1 MIAKTTSRMRKKL
14 LDLYNKDYPQNLIF
28 RKPVPGSIAIFIF
41 IWLFALLYRPLGTH
55 AGSFLG
61 YGLTMAAYSV
71 GASLIVFGVAKF
83 VNMKLIEKKNCNW
96 NILYEAGAIVVTLF
110 LMGIATYFIAFII
123 EPPSDRW
130 NFSTFFDSIKRTALI
145 GMIPFLAVS
154 TMNLRFWL
162 TSNKIV
168 YSTSVK
174 TNNADI
180 SDNENPIRIISQLK
194 KEELDFSPNQ
204 FIYAESDGNY
214 VVFHVDRNGKM
225 EKELIR
231 NSMNGIEDQLSKI
244 PWFFRTHR
252 AFIINLKKVTSAKGN
267 TLGYRVNLIG
277 IKAEIPVARNKTRQF
292 MKLLKEFKSESSS
305 L

>member
-1 MIAKTTSRMRKKL
+1 MRKKL
-14 LDLYNKDYPQNLIF
+14 LDLFKKDFPQNLIF
-28 RKPVPGSIAIFIF
+28 RKPVMGSIAVFAF
-41 IWLFALLYRPLGTH
+41 IWLFAWLYRPLGTH
-55 AGSFLG
+55 AGSFLS
-61 YGLTMAAYSV
+61 YGLTMAAYSA
-71 GASLIVFGVAKF
+71 GSALIVFGVAQF
-83 VNMKLIEKKNCNW
+83 GNIYLFQKKNINW
-96 NILYEAGAIVVTLF
+96 NIMYEAGAIVVTLF
-110 LMGIATYFIAFII
+110 LMGIATYFIAFVI

-154 TMNLRFWL
+154 AINLRFWL
-162 TSNKIV
+162 IGSKIV
-168 YSTSVK
+168 YSTSVDLN
-174 TNNADI
+174 TPDI
-180 SDNENPIRIISQLK
+180 SNNENPIRIISQLK
-194 KEELDFSPNQ
+194 KEELDFLPNQ

-267 TLGYRVNLIG
+267 TLGYRVNLTG
-277 IKAEIPVARNKTRQF
+277 IKAEVPVARNKTRQF
-292 MKLLKEFKSESSS
+292 MKLLEEFKSESSS